1 MPRILS
7 AFLVV
12 LFATA
17 CSGTPPGKAAPAS
30 AEASLHAFL
39 QAAAD
44 SNVTKMAEH
53 WGTAKGSAA
62 ETGVPEDY
70 PRRIAIMQTYLDGM
84 SSMVL
89 TNDPV
94 AGVTGERVLQVRL
107 TRRDCIRTVPFTMVW
122 TGEEWLVNSFDLQD
136 VGNPS
141 RPCTDS

>member
-7 AFLVV
+7 AFTVV
-12 LFATA
+12 LVAAA
-17 CSGTPPGKAAPAS
+17 CSSSPPGKAGPAS

-44 SNVTKMAEH
+44 SNVMKMAEH

-62 ETGVPEDY
+62 STGVPEDY
-70 PRRIAIMQTYLDGM
+70 PRRIAIMQLYLKDM

-94 AGVTGERVLQVRL
+94 SGVTGQRMLQVRL
-107 TRRDCIRTVPFTMVW
+107 TRTNCTRTVPFTMVW
-122 TGEEWLVNSFDLQD
+122 TGNEWLVNSFNLED

-141 RPCTDS
+141 RPCTDT